1 MRSRKQPLVRLN
13 IQEEKQIKDI
23 DANRIDFVRS
33 SIDEGVGVGVENGS
47 ESVEDEASMVTRDL
61 EGFGNGGGVETV
73 RRGSLKKLLLE
84 RD

>member
-73 RRGSLKKLLLE
+73 GRGSLKKLLLE